1 MSSSSS
7 SSSAARGPE
16 AAAAADGAAAGAP
29 VVKNHNKY
37 RRDKPWDHDGIE
49 HWAVPEWD
57 PSMMKHSLVEE
68 SSFATLFPQY
78 REKYLREIWPAITKA
93 LEVRNASRIVAFF
106 CNSSPCPILASPTS
120 APSGEKSVFWR
131 CDWCG
136 SAAFV
141 VCGGGLD
148 AADDHPGRTP
158 CAFGSWPT
166 VFDASPPALPAPERS
181 LCLARCDVRRPK
193 ELRAS

>member
-7 SSSAARGPE
+7 SSSAARGAE
-16 AAAAADGAAAGAP
+16 AATATGDAAAGAP

-57 PSMMKHSLVEE
+57 SSMMKHSLVEE

-93 LEVRNASRIVAFF
+93 LDVSCLQA
-106 CNSSPCPILASPTS
+106 PPT
-120 APSGEKSVFWR
+120 P
-131 CDWCG
+131 
-136 SAAFV
+136 
-141 VCGGGLD
+141 
-148 AADDHPGRTP
+148 
-158 CAFGSWPT
+158 
-166 VFDASPPALPAPERS
+166 
-181 LCLARCDVRRPK
+181 
-193 ELRAS
+193 